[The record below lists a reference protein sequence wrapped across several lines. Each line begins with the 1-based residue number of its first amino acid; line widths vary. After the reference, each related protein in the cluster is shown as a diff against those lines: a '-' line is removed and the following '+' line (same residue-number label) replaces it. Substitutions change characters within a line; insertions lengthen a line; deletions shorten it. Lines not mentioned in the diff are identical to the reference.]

1 MAKVEFRMHDAKM
14 TSEGDMIVAGYVNQ
28 TEQFSQELG
37 LAKRFKEQISKGAF
51 QRAISKSDRDIDFLA
66 EHDSSVVLASTKNG
80 TLDLKEDDKGLYMEA
95 RVINTSAGRDW
106 YEMISSGLITNMS
119 FGFQSIN
126 DEWRSVGEN
135 LFERTINDLELFEV
149 SAVRNPAYAQSSISN
164 RGLDTSDEDIVPE
177 DIEEENVM
185 EQRTADQ
192 LLTAISE
199 LTNEVRELRGTLGT
213 DKDGKTVNVQ
223 KDNYAAGQ
231 QTSAQAESDSDHKR
245 IKADEEN
252 GKYAGDKEID
262 GKGSYNHDKKVP
274 AGKDDGTVENEPESQ
289 SGKTAYYDGS
299 LPEDIPGEQNG
310 EDEKQG
316 RVQEDKDTSSSQTG
330 SQDDTSSSS
339 TSEKQDDKTQSDS
352 TSTGQGEGR
361 SISFAE
367 AQRRIEE
374 LRGGK

>member
-37 LAKRFKEQISKGAF
+37 LAKRFKEKISKGAF

-289 SGKTAYYDGS
+289 SGKTSYYDGS

-310 EDEKQG
+310 EDGKQG

-352 TSTGQGEGR
+352 TSTSQGEGR

>member
-37 LAKRFKEQISKGAF
+37 LAKRFKEKISKGAF

-299 LPEDIPGEQNG
+299 LPEDVPGEQNG
-310 EDEKQG
+310 EDGKQG

-339 TSEKQDDKTQSDS
+339 TSEKQDDKAQSDS
-352 TSTGQGEGR
+352 TSTSQGEGR

>member
-37 LAKRFKEQISKGAF
+37 LAKRFKEKISKGAF

-213 DKDGKTVNVQ
+213 DKYGKTVNVQ

-310 EDEKQG
+310 EDGKQG

-352 TSTGQGEGR
+352 TSTSQGEGR

>member
-37 LAKRFKEQISKGAF
+37 LAKRFKEKISKGAF

-185 EQRTADQ
+185 EKRTADQ

-245 IKADEEN
+245 IKVDEEN

-299 LPEDIPGEQNG
+299 LPEDVPGEQNG
-310 EDEKQG
+310 EDGKQG

-352 TSTGQGEGR
+352 TSTSQGEGR

>member
-37 LAKRFKEQISKGAF
+37 LAKRFKEKISKGAF

-299 LPEDIPGEQNG
+299 LPEDVPGEQNG
-310 EDEKQG
+310 EDGKQG

-352 TSTGQGEGR
+352 TSTSQGEGR

>member
-1 MAKVEFRMHDAKM
+1 MTKVEFRMHDAKM

-37 LAKRFKEQISKGAF
+37 LAKRFKEKISKGAF

-310 EDEKQG
+310 EDGKQG

-352 TSTGQGEGR
+352 TSTSQGEGR

>member
-37 LAKRFKEQISKGAF
+37 LVKRFKEKISKGAF

-274 AGKDDGTVENEPESQ
+274 SGKDDGTVENEPESQ

-299 LPEDIPGEQNG
+299 LPEDVPGEQNG
-310 EDEKQG
+310 EDGKQG

-352 TSTGQGEGR
+352 TSTSQGEGR

>member
-37 LAKRFKEQISKGAF
+37 LAKRFKEKISKGAF

-231 QTSAQAESDSDHKR
+231 QTPAQAESDSDHKR

-274 AGKDDGTVENEPESQ
+274 SGKDDGTVENEPESQ

-299 LPEDIPGEQNG
+299 LPEDVPGEQNG
-310 EDEKQG
+310 EDGKQG

-352 TSTGQGEGR
+352 TSTSQGEGR

>member
-37 LAKRFKEQISKGAF
+37 LAKRFKEKISKGAF

-252 GKYAGDKEID
+252 CKYAGDKEID

-310 EDEKQG
+310 EDGKQG

-352 TSTGQGEGR
+352 TSTSQGEGR

>member
-37 LAKRFKEQISKGAF
+37 LAKRFKEKISKGAF

-274 AGKDDGTVENEPESQ
+274 SGKDDGTVENEPESQ

-299 LPEDIPGEQNG
+299 LPEDVPGEQNG
-310 EDEKQG
+310 EDGKQG
-316 RVQEDKDTSSSQTG
+316 RVQEDKDTSSQTG
-330 SQDDTSSSS
+330 SQSNTSSDS
-339 TSEKQDDKTQSDS
+339 TSEKQDGKAQSDS
-352 TSTGQGEGR
+352 TSTSREEGR